1 MQGTDFRSAV
11 NSCSCSATSH
21 STSLLSFPCN
31 TWCAHTTQEVSSRQ
45 GWSSGMDGPLRDWLW
60 SMAVPPVSAVPG
72 ICLVFLPT
80 GAVNMKTMTYL
91 GAVGQS
97 LTHVQLFATP
107 AHQVSLPF
115 TISQSLLKL
124 MSTEAVMP
132 SNHLILCCPLLL
144 LPSIFPSI
152 KVFPV
157 SQLFTSDGQSIGASS
172 WVLPMNIQGWFPL
185 GLTSLISL
193 QTRDSQESYQHH
205 NSKESI
211 LQHSAF
217 FMVALH
223 QQHLSEIKSG
233 VGSLHQ
239 QVTFSTWTAW
249 ILFFLLVAFL
259 FSKLYFRILMFH

>member
-1 MQGTDFRSAV
+1 MMMNWNRGYEIIFSFSTCPPLSIIIISWITAWKQYPLVWGQCKVPILHSAT

-45 GWSSGMDGPLRDWLW
+45 SWSSGMDGPLRDWLW

-91 GAVGQS
+91 AVVGQS
-97 LTHVQLFATP
+97 LTHVQLFVTP
-107 AHQVSLPF
+107 AHQASLTF

-132 SNHLILCCPLLL
+132 SNHLILCCPFLL

-152 KVFPV
+152 RVFPV
-157 SQLFTSDGQSIGASS
+157 SQLFTSDGQIIWASASS

-193 QTRDSQESYQHH
+193 QTRDSQEYYQHH

-211 LQHSAF
+211 LQHSTF
-217 FMVALH
+217 F
-223 QQHLSEIKSG
+223 
-233 VGSLHQ
+233 
-239 QVTFSTWTAW
+239 TSTT
-249 ILFFLLVAFL
+249 LVW
-259 FSKLYFRILMFH
+259 K